1 MVVVPQI
8 SQRELYIIIGIIALI
23 GLVFALIQIRRIR
36 NASKKVN
43 YLKGEVEL
51 KKIDLVKRDLESVCK
66 RTKVNSRTPKNMKSS
81 EISNSGDPSEFRNML
96 KIDDITETPEYQKVQ
111 HKLMDLDKKEDIFE
125 ARKGK
130 FEMDDQDF
138 KKKISRFDWEC

>member
-23 GLVFALIQIRRIR
+23 GLIFALIQIRRIR
-36 NASKKVN
+36 NAGKKVN

-66 RTKVNSRTPKNMKSS
+66 KNNVKSRNHKNMSS
-81 EISNSGDPSEFRNML
+81 VQFGNPSEFRRML
-96 KIDDITETPEYQKVQ
+96 KIDDITKTLEYQKVQ
-111 HKLMDLDKKEDIFE
+111 YKLMDVDRKEDLIE
-125 ARKGK
+125 SRKGK

-138 KKKISRFDWEC
+138 KKKISKFDREC